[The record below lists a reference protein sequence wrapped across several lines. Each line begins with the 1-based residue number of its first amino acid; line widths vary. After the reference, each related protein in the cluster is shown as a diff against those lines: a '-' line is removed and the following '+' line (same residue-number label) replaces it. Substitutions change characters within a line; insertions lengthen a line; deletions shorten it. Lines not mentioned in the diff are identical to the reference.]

1 MDEVQLI
8 GTLIVVGVPVI
19 GSIVALVRPFLKATV
34 DLNTT
39 ITKLNDKLDHLFD
52 QTDRQDKRLDAHGKR
67 LDSLE
72 HSVTE
77 HEAKIEQLRYD
88 HRNRSCG
95 KD

>member
-52 QTDRQDKRLDAHGKR
+52 ENEKQDRRLDAHGRR
-67 LDSLE
+67 LDNLE
-72 HSVTE
+72 HTVTE

-88 HRNRSCG
+88 HRNSMCR

>member
-8 GTLIVVGVPVI
+8 GTLFVVGIPVI
-19 GSIVALVRPFLKATV
+19 VSIVALVRPFLKATV
-34 DLNTT
+34 DLNNT
-39 ITKLNDKLDHLFD
+39 ITKLNDKLEQLFNEN
-52 QTDRQDKRLDAHGKR
+52 TRQDKRLDAHGMR

-72 HSVTE
+72 HTVTE

-88 HRNRSCG
+88 HRSNYCK